1 MNLVVR
7 AEHQSLWLCF
17 EPWAN
22 QHTLLPGTSVVVR
35 FPPDTEVEVVHHRD
49 GMTFF
54 NVGAHPD
61 LYEEDGTALEIYSEY
76 MPVFPADLPI
86 AGLRLIMEIVPPIRD
101 EPDRLN

>member
-1 MNLVVR
+1 VNLVVR

-22 QHTLLPGTSVVVR
+22 QHALLPGTSVVVR
-35 FPPDTEVEVVHHRD
+35 FPDEAAVEVVHHRD

-54 NVGAHPD
+54 NVGPHPD
-61 LYEEDGTALEIYSEY
+61 LYAEDGTALEIYSEY
-76 MPVFPADLPI
+76 MPAFPADLPI
-86 AGLRLIMEIVPPIRD
+86 EALRLVMDIVPPIRT

>member
-35 FPPDTEVEVVHHRD
+35 FPDEVAVEVVHHHD

-54 NVGAHPD
+54 NVGPHPD
-61 LYEEDGTALEIYSEY
+61 LYAEDGTALEIYSEY
-76 MPVFPADLPI
+76 MPPFPTHLPLDALKLVMDI
-86 AGLRLIMEIVPPIRD
+86 IPPIRT

>member
-7 AEHQSLWLCF
+7 AEQQSLWLCF

-22 QHTLLPGTSVVVR
+22 QYTLLPGASIVVR
-35 FPPDTEVEVVHHRD
+35 FDDDVSVEVVHHRD

-61 LYEEDGTALEIYSEY
+61 LYAEDGTAVEIYSEY
-76 MPVFPADLPI
+76 MPVFPADLPLEV
-86 AGLRLIMEIVPPIRD
+86 LRHVMEVIPPVRT
-101 EPDRLN
+101 EPERLN